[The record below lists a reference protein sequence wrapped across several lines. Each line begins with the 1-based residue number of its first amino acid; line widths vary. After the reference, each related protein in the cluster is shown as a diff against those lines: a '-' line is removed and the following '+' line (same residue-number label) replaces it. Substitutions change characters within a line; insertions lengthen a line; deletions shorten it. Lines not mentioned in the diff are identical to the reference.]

1 MKVAYLIITIKIMK
15 NKSKSMRNENNCN
28 KLYVLKLAYFNHK
41 KAFENLSE
49 KQFFFFNFFLF
60 FTALHSMRDFSSL
73 LLLLSQFSR
82 VRLCVTPQTAA
93 TRLPCPWDSPDKN
106 TGVGCHCL
114 LCKVSNVTFS
124 NLSLI
129 STFLSSS
136 STETGSL

>member
-82 VRLCVTPQTAA
+82 VRLCVTP
-93 TRLPCPWDSPDKN
+93 
-106 TGVGCHCL
+106 
-114 LCKVSNVTFS
+114 
-124 NLSLI
+124 
-129 STFLSSS
+129 
-136 STETGSL
+136 

>member
-1 MKVAYLIITIKIMK
+1 MK

-82 VRLCVTPQTAA
+82 VRLCVTP
-93 TRLPCPWDSPDKN
+93 
-106 TGVGCHCL
+106 
-114 LCKVSNVTFS
+114 
-124 NLSLI
+124 
-129 STFLSSS
+129 
-136 STETGSL
+136 